1 MYVDRGVPG
10 QVAALAVRLMSQ
22 PEGWGSDMR
31 IESSVTSIS
40 WIPSEAIA
48 GVTRLPFDLGVTHY
62 DDPPPDE
69 WKNLDAVVGPEGAR
83 FANNL
88 RAWIEVEDGRIVAQ
102 GQSGGGRVSNTL
114 FRLGGMRV
122 LVEAVGYPELRP
134 EPVAGEDFVRF
145 TQTAGGRPGMP
156 SPRLVKEAPFV
167 KTQGPAVWT
176 TLALTLYAD
185 GSTGYELVG
194 ASPFPRHW
202 IYDSGGAL
210 AGKSALIDFK
220 TWYRTATVAHSPWH
234 GQDRAV
240 PAAEAE
246 TPLERRL
253 SLAIMR
259 GGSPP
264 APAKVKAGTTIMAE
278 GEAADDIV
286 LLLDGM
292 VEVEAGGT
300 VLAELGPGAVLG
312 ERASL
317 EQGRRTATVRALT
330 GCRIVSY
337 RAADLPPDDLRELA
351 AGHHREDQR

>member
-1 MYVDRGVPG
+1 
-10 QVAALAVRLMSQ
+10 
-22 PEGWGSDMR
+22 MR

-40 WIPSEAIA
+40 WIPSEAIT

-69 WKNLDAVVGPEGAR
+69 WKDLDAVVGPEGAR
-83 FANNL
+83 FANDL
-88 RAWIEVEDGRIVAQ
+88 RAWVEVEDGKIVAH
-102 GQSGGGRVSNTL
+102 GQDGGGRISNTL
-114 FRLGGMRV
+114 VRLGGMRV
-122 LVEAVGYPELRP
+122 LVLAVGFPELRP
-134 EPVAGEDFVRF
+134 EPAVGHDFVRF
-145 TQTAGGRPGMP
+145 TQTAGGRPGLAG
-156 SPRLVKEAPFV
+156 PRLVQEPPFGRIE
-167 KTQGPAVWT
+167 GPAVWT
-176 TLALTLYAD
+176 TLTLTIYAD

-202 IYDSGGAL
+202 IYDANGAL

-220 TWYRTATVAHSPWH
+220 TWYRTATGARSPWH

-246 TPLERRL
+246 TPLERHL

-286 LLLDGM
+286 LILDGM
-292 VEVEAGGT
+292 VEVEAEGT
-300 VLAELGPGAVLG
+300 VLATLGPGSVLG

-317 EQGRRTATVRALT
+317 EQGRRTATIRALT
-330 GCRIVSY
+330 DCRVVSY
-337 RAADLPPDDLRELA
+337 RASDLPPDDLRKLA